1 MVPSEASS
9 DLEGHF
15 FLIEISVPIT
25 PPPMIVDVQGFYLW
39 FYKDAT
45 YGLDWKYPISQID
58 EYADE
63 LQRQD
68 EVSDGLS
75 M

>member
-1 MVPSEASS
+1 MWRQNGRHNRFPLS
-9 DLEGHF
+9 
-15 FLIEISVPIT
+15 ISIVPIFF
-25 PPPMIVDVQGFYLW
+25 PWLLM
-39 FYKDAT
+39 YKDAT
-45 YGLDWKYPISQID
+45 YGLDWKYPILQID

-75 M
+75 K